1 MEQAATENNPFSS
14 RNESWILTGTILASS
29 MAFIDGTALNVSLP
43 SLQSSLQA
51 SGSQLLWILNA
62 YLLMLASLILVGGS
76 LGDRLGR
83 KKVFMTGIALF
94 MLASLACG
102 VSPSI
107 QWIIT
112 ARVVQG
118 IGGALMIPGSLSIL
132 TALIVPNRRGR
143 AIGIWSA
150 ATTLIT
156 VVGPLLGGV
165 FADLGFWRGVFLIN
179 LPIGVVALLVLNFKV
194 PESRDVSIIGS
205 IDFAGAA
212 LVTVGLAGI
221 TYGFLTLPNLG
232 FWNIQVTGTL
242 LIGCLGL
249 VAFAILEGRR
259 KNPMMPVLLFKS
271 PTFSGA
277 NLLTLFLYAGLN
289 VGFFFLALNLIQV
302 QGYSKTQA
310 GLATL
315 PFALMLIALSRWAGG
330 FMDRNGP
337 RLPLILGPAL
347 AGAGFFYMAFSGL
360 TRGPGAYWT
369 AFLPG
374 IALFGVGMGLT
385 VAPLSA
391 AVMGSVE
398 THYSGVA
405 SGINNAVSRAAGVLA
420 IAVVGAIALIVF
432 SGALSSRTANLHLS
446 GKAQQAL
453 SAEAGKLGG
462 ATVPAE
468 VGPQD
473 TAATEFS
480 IRQSFADTFRL
491 VMFICAGLAWTSAL
505 AASILIEPRLEP
517 RAE

>member
-1 MEQAATENNPFSS
+1 MEQAAIENNPLSNK
-14 RNESWILTGTILASS
+14 NESWILTATILASS

-51 SGSQLLWILNA
+51 SGTQLLWILNG

-94 MLASLACG
+94 MIASLACG
-102 VSPSI
+102 VSPTI
-107 QWIIT
+107 QWIIA

-132 TALIVPNRRGR
+132 TVLVAPSRRGR

-156 VVGPLLGGV
+156 VIGPLLGGF

-179 LPIGVVALLVLNFKV
+179 LPLGILSLVILHFKV
-194 PESRDVSIIGS
+194 PESRDESVVGS

-212 LVTVGLAGI
+212 LVTIGLAGI
-221 TYGFLTLPNLG
+221 TYGFLSLPNLG
-232 FWNIQVTGTL
+232 FWTWQVSGTL
-242 LIGCLGL
+242 LIGVLGL
-249 VAFAILEGRR
+249 VAFIIVEARR
-259 KNPMMPVLLFKS
+259 KNPMMPLGLFRS
-271 PTFSGA
+271 HTFSGT
-277 NLLTLFLYAGLN
+277 NLLTLFLYAGLS

-315 PFALMLIALSRWAGG
+315 PFALMLVALSRWAGG

-337 RLPLILGPAL
+337 RLPLIAGPAL

-360 TRGPGAYWT
+360 TRGPAAYWT

-391 AVMGSVE
+391 SVMGSVE
-398 THYSGVA
+398 THYSGIA

-420 IAVVGAIALIVF
+420 VAIVGSIALIVYAG
-432 SGALSSRTANLHLS
+432 SLTSQTAGLHLS
-446 GKAQQAL
+446 DKAQQAL
-453 SAEAGKLGG
+453 SAEAEKLGG
-462 ATVPAE
+462 ATVPEE
-468 VGPQD
+468 VGPQNISAV
-473 TAATEFS
+473 TVS
-480 IRQSFADTFRL
+480 IKQSFADTFRL
-491 VMFICAGLAWTSAL
+491 VMFICAGLAWASAL
-505 AASILIEPRLEP
+505 AAAILIEPRLNP
-517 RAE
+517 RTE